1 MKYKTEIIRI
11 KSKNLKDM
19 INNLLTMNGYG
30 IFVWSSFVITF
41 LVCGLVYY
49 KTRKTLKKYEKEFAK
64 EIEELSVQQKKT
76 VLRNSKIASK
86 ILASYNKTI

>member
-1 MKYKTEIIRI
+1 MI
-11 KSKNLKDM
+11 SNL
-19 INNLLTMNGYG
+19 ITMNGYG
-30 IFVWSSFVITF
+30 IFVWSSFVLTF
-41 LVCGLVYY
+41 LICGFVYY